1 MNRFGRLFAISIF
14 GESHGAGV
22 GILIDGCPPGISL
35 NEDDF
40 IEDLSRRNPGL
51 TGTTS
56 RKESDIPLIK
66 SGLFNGIT
74 TGAPILV
81 EFPNKDVK
89 SEDYHKIRDTPRP
102 GHSDF
107 TAFSKF
113 EGFND
118 YRGGGHFSG
127 RLTAGIVAAGVIAK
141 KIIKPVNIH
150 SILESVGGS
159 TDIENTIKN
168 ALTDGD
174 SVGGI
179 IKCTADSMPV
189 GLGEP
194 FFDSVE
200 SVISHIIFAIPAIKG
215 IEFGSGFRA
224 AYMRGSEHNDEILT
238 IDGTTKSNNA
248 GGINGGI
255 SNGNEL
261 VLRVAVKPTSSISKQ
276 QNTINLQTGKQ
287 ENLRIE
293 GRNDACIAIRAQ
305 VVIESAVAIALADL
319 LMINQANK

>member
-1 MNRFGRLFAISIF
+1 MNRFGRLFTIAIF

-22 GILIDGCPPGISL
+22 GILIDGCPSGISL

-40 IEDLSRRNPGL
+40 IEDLSRRNPGS

-56 RKESDIPLIK
+56 RKESDIPLLK
-66 SGLFNGIT
+66 SGIFNGIT
-74 TGAPILV
+74 TGAPILI
-81 EFPNKDVK
+81 EFPNMDVK

-113 EGFND
+113 GGFND

-141 KIIKPVNIH
+141 KIIKPVNIN
-150 SILESVGGS
+150 SILESAGGS
-159 TDIENTIKN
+159 TEIETTIKK
-168 ALTDGD
+168 ALSDGD

-179 IKCTADSMPV
+179 IRCTADSMPV

-224 AYMRGSEHNDEILT
+224 AEMRGSEHNDEILN
-238 IDGTTKSNNA
+238 IEGTTKSNNA

-276 QNTINLQTGKQ
+276 QNTINLQTGRQ
-287 ENLRIE
+287 EALKIV
-293 GRNDACIAIRAQ
+293 GRHDACIAIRAQ

-319 LMINQANK
+319 LLINQAFK